1 MTLAAVARR
10 GSTHVSKR
18 FAQSSEAA
26 ASGGLVGAAPQS
38 DERRQAM
45 PLAQPGQAPPPQST
59 SVSAPLRRP
68 SEQLAAG
75 PTEEEAEAAAG
86 AVDAEGEAEA
96 AERVVEGVMEGDAPR
111 ERLAVGVADG
121 VVDALGE
128 AGSVAD
134 TEGVAAALDEGV
146 GVAAEEAETVGVD
159 VGDCGDALGVSDGEA
174 GGVPEG
180 SVECVGLALC
190 VAVVDGVGVSAEDA
204 ALATLVAVAPLFVGV
219 RETDCVGVA
228 VSAGEEPPSV
238 DFVGEGVGDDGT
250 TEDTVGVGVD
260 VAAGVALSLPVAV
273 PMTVAAAVGD
283 ALSVPLAD
291 AASVAD
297 AVGDALSVP
306 VSVPDGVAAG
316 VGLSEPVAVATSE
329 AEAVGDGLS
338 VPVSVPVGVAVT
350 GPGLS
355 VPVSD
360 MVADG
365 EADELGDGAREH
377 TTCELTVA
385 CDQPAA
391 VEHAAQ

>member
-18 FAQSSEAA
+18 FAHSSEAA
-26 ASGGLVGAAPQS
+26 ASGGVVGAAPQS

-96 AERVVEGVMEGDAPR
+96 AERVAEGVMEGVAPR

-121 VVDALGE
+121 VVDVLGE

-134 TEGVAAALDEGV
+134 TEGVAAALVEGV

-159 VGDCGDALGVSDGEA
+159 VGVD
-174 GGVPEG
+174 
-180 SVECVGLALC
+180 SVEREGLTLC
-190 VAVVDGVGVSAEDA
+190 VAVVDGVGVTAEDA
-204 ALATLVAVAPLFVGV
+204 ALATLVAVAPLCVGV

-228 VSAGEEPPSV
+228 VSAGEEPPGG
-238 DFVGEGVGDDGT
+238 DFVGDPVLVGEGVGDDGAR
-250 TEDTVGVGVD
+250 EDTVGVGVD
-260 VAAGVALSLPVAV
+260 VAAVVALLLPVAV

-291 AASVAD
+291 AASVTD

-306 VSVPDGVAAG
+306 VSVPDGVAAA